1 VPDCNKSATFDAK
14 AATPTASDRSLES
27 ERAFVRSFARLQMT
41 ADDHTSHAADLA
53 ERLVDE
59 VAQPHQRWS
68 LIRALALELAWLA
81 NEAGGREADEPDR

>member
-1 VPDCNKSATFDAK
+1 
-14 AATPTASDRSLES
+14 
-27 ERAFVRSFARLQMT
+27 MT